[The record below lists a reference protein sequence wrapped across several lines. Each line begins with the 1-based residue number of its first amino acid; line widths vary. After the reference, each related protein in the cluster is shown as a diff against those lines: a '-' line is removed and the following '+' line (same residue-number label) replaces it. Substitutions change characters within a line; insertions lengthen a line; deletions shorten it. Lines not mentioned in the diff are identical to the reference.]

1 MPVALDRADRR
12 LVGGAFALLVV
23 LVVAS
28 ALLQP
33 KAIDGPEASSYSYA
47 ANGAQ
52 AAYQLLGTLG
62 YHVERWESPLS
73 DLPTDAKG
81 VVLVLAEPNLRTA
94 GAQDREQLRSFVER
108 GGRLLATGAS
118 VADALPG
125 AGVTRTNPIY
135 ATTQT
140 YSAAAP
146 SLLNRRAPQITT
158 DADEGWDSPLQAAV
172 PLYAKDGNIV
182 AVEYPFGRGDVIW
195 VASAMP
201 FTNSTIAQTNDLNF
215 LLNIVG
221 GIPGG
226 AGDPANTRVLWDEYY
241 HGVRRS
247 LGSYIAG
254 TPIIWALAQS
264 GLIYLFVIVG
274 FGRRTGPLRKPVVES
289 RLSPLEF
296 VETLGALYHRAH
308 AAPSAVEAE
317 WQRFRFLVTRRL
329 GLPASAPVG
338 QIYNTVRERLH
349 WSEPGLFETMQEADR
364 ASSDAAISE
373 TQALRIVSS
382 LEHYIGLLQL
392 NPRAVG
398 EKSSWQNK

>member
-33 KAIDGPEASSYSYA
+33 KAINGPEASSYSYA

-52 AAYQLLGTLG
+52 AAYQLLGALG

-94 GAQDREQLRSFVER
+94 GAQDREQLRSFIER

-118 VADALPG
+118 VADALPA

-135 ATTQT
+135 ETTQT
-140 YSAAAP
+140 YPAGAP
-146 SLLNRRAPQITT
+146 SPLNRGAPQITT
-158 DADEGWDSPLQAAV
+158 DADESWDSPLQAAV

-221 GIPGG
+221 GIPG
-226 AGDPANTRVLWDEYY
+226 DPAKTRILWDEVLPRSAALVGQLHCGHSDHLGAGAIGIDLFICDRGIRTP
-241 HGVRRS
+241 HGSIAKTRGGIAALSAGIRGNAGRAVSSRARRAFGG
-247 LGSYIAG
+247 GSGMAAVSISGDAAIGIAG
-254 TPIIWALAQS
+254 
-264 GLIYLFVIVG
+264 F
-274 FGRRTGPLRKPVVES
+274 
-289 RLSPLEF
+289 
-296 VETLGALYHRAH
+296 
-308 AAPSAVEAE
+308 
-317 WQRFRFLVTRRL
+317 
-329 GLPASAPVG
+329 APVR